1 MPKDN
6 SQKWK
11 FETKNPRSVARDP
24 IQGEFFNTEDIKD
37 VSVALIRE
45 SFQNSLDSNVGEK
58 IRIRVTVSGI
68 QNGLDARTA
77 AKYFSS
83 YWDHL
88 KGAYPANSVE
98 ISEMAQKK
106 CQFVVIEDFDTTGL
120 MGDEKA
126 QDEPQDR
133 KNDFYY
139 FFRAEGK
146 SGKSGK
152 DKGRWG
158 VGKYVYPKSSAAKAF
173 FALTIRHDG
182 PFQNGPLLVGR
193 AVIKGHK
200 VGNTSYE
207 PDGWFA
213 VSGEEVYE
221 PFNSIDVIND
231 FKADWRITR
240 TNESGLSVVVPYIE
254 DVNEGDLFRSVIEE
268 YMVVIMRNE
277 LEVELVGADDVV
289 HVLNSSTLR
298 AETERIFSGRD
309 EKDEVLA
316 NIDVLT
322 WALETPDDQLIV
334 LKQID
339 SSPEWNSSRITE
351 EQSTEIRERIA
362 SQGKVIVRI
371 PVKIKINQLSGVPG
385 YEEESFFDVI
395 YVADNGNIKPQY
407 IREGIKV
414 SGIKSDAISSLR
426 AIVLIDNGVIATLLG
441 DAEGPAH
448 TDWSVKG
455 REGLTR
461 KYLYVAKWID
471 FVKHSPKRIIE
482 TARGADREGDKFIAA
497 GWFPDITAAISPIK
511 ARIEDEGSGDETP
524 PTPLTPP
531 PSKQKVRMS
540 KVEGGFSLH
549 LTEHGQQLVAIRC
562 ICAYNTRKGD
572 PFAKWTLDDFNI
584 QRMSIEVMGGTLEG
598 LENNS
603 IEVKVSDPENFVLHV
618 RGFDMNRDIA
628 TTIRI
633 AEKGVVTE

>member
-1 MPKDN
+1 MPIDD

-45 SFQNSLDSNVGEK
+45 SFQNSLDSNVGQK

-68 QNGLDARTA
+68 QNALSARTA
-77 AKYFSS
+77 AKYFAN

-88 KGAYPANSVE
+88 KGAYPANKVE
-98 ISEMAQKK
+98 ISEMSGKK
-106 CQFVVIEDFDTTGL
+106 CQFVVIEDFNTTGL

-126 QDEPQDR
+126 QDEPLDK

-146 SGKSGK
+146 SGKSGN

-173 FALTIRHDG
+173 FSLTIRHDG
-182 PFQNGPLLVGR
+182 PFRRGPLVVGR

-200 VGNTSYE
+200 VGETSYE

-221 PFNSIDVIND
+221 PFDSTEFINE
-231 FKADWRITR
+231 FKSDWHISR
-240 TNESGLSVVVPYIE
+240 TDESGLSVVVPYLE

-268 YMVVIMRNE
+268 YMLVIMKNE
-277 LEVELVGADDVV
+277 LEVELVGSDDVV
-289 HVLNSSTLR
+289 HILNSGTLKT
-298 AETERIFSGRD
+298 ETERIFSGRD
-309 EKDEVLA
+309 ERDEVLA

-322 WALETPDDQLIV
+322 WALEVPDEQIV
-334 LKQID
+334 ELGQVN
-339 SSPEWNSSRITE
+339 SSPEWNSERISE
-351 EQSTEIRERIA
+351 EQATEIRERIA
-362 SQGKVIVRI
+362 TQGKVKVRI
-371 PVKIKINQLSGVPG
+371 PVKIKVNQMNGVPA
-385 YEEESFFDVI
+385 EEKESSFDVV
-395 YVADNGNIKPQY
+395 YVADNENNKAQF

-414 SGIKSDAISSLR
+414 SGVKSESINSLR
-426 AIVLIDNGVIATLLG
+426 TFVLIDNGVIATLLG

-455 REGLTR
+455 REGLTK

-471 FVKHSPKRIIE
+471 FVKHAPKRIIE

-497 GWFPDITAAISPIK
+497 GWFPDIAAANRPNN
-511 ARIEDEGSGDETP
+511 ARVEDEGSGDETP
-524 PTPLTPP
+524 PPPPPPP
-531 PSKQKVRMS
+531 PSKPKVRMA
-540 KVEGGFSLH
+540 KVDGGFSLT
-549 LTEHGQQLVAIRC
+549 LTEHGHHLIAVRC
-562 ICAYNTRKGD
+562 ICAYNTRKGN
-572 PFAKWTLDDFNI
+572 PFGKWTLDDFDI
-584 QRMSIEVMGGTLEG
+584 RKLPIEVTGGEVTA
-598 LENNS
+598 LENNL
-603 IEVKVSDPENFVLHV
+603 IDVKISDPKEFVLHV
-618 RGFDMNRDIA
+618 RGFDTNRDVA

-633 AEKGVVTE
+633 ADQSESAE